1 MNYLDKT
8 FSVNHPLLF
17 ILAGIAVFAV
27 VLQSVVFLRKAWKRA
42 LELGYSKSRLK
53 AVATTAAIFS
63 IAPAV
68 AIGIGI
74 ITLSGTL
81 GLPLPWL
88 RLSVVGAI
96 VYELSA
102 AGTAASAVG
111 ATLGDALTAQ
121 QFSTIAWTMTIG
133 ITTGLFLI
141 PAFCK
146 KTLDKVES
154 VGEKDDKWGDL
165 FINAIF
171 FGLIAT
177 FVGQGLSGV
186 TVNAAGRVTALVLV
200 ISALVMCVCGVLRN
214 KLGWKWL
221 NDYALPICMVIA
233 MASAIPLTAWLS

>member
-1 MNYLDKT
+1 MDKNFT
-8 FSVNHPLLF
+8 VNHPLLF
-17 ILAGIAVFAV
+17 LLAGIAVLAV
-27 VLQSVVFLRKAWKRA
+27 LVQSVVFLRKAWKRA
-42 LELGYSKSRLK
+42 LELGYDKSRLRSL
-53 AVATTAAIFS
+53 AVSAALFS

-111 ATLGDALTAQ
+111 ATLGDPLTAQ
-121 QFSTIAWTMTIG
+121 QFSAIAWTMTLG
-133 ITTGLFLI
+133 ICTGAVLI
-141 PAFCK
+141 PVFCK
-146 KTLDKVES
+146 KTLNKVES
-154 VGEKDDKWGDL
+154 VGSKDKAWGDH

-177 FVGQGLSGV
+177 FVGNGLANV
-186 TVNAAGRVTALVLV
+186 TVDAAGRVSALVLA
-200 ISALVMCVCGVLRN
+200 ISAVTMAICGVLRN

-221 NDYALPICMVIA
+221 NDYALPICMVVS
-233 MASAIPLTAWLS
+233 MASAIPLAAVVK